1 MPFTITAK
9 SPSPDFIFQIG
20 SPGFV
25 VQAGQSRTFTLNMT
39 SVDYFKGQL
48 FLLATS
54 LSGIKEVFTRP
65 SVALDFGS
73 SSTSLMTIT
82 TDAYLAPGNYIVNMT
97 ALGTTFLGVSVNHTI
112 TTTITVTSIPIAK
125 TILGLQPLSY
135 FGIIGALWIAVIGAA
150 IREIRKPK
158 PKRFLS

>member
-1 MPFTITAK
+1 
-9 SPSPDFIFQIG
+9 
-20 SPGFV
+20 
-25 VQAGQSRTFTLNMT
+25 
-39 SVDYFKGQL
+39 
-48 FLLATS
+48 
-54 LSGIKEVFTRP
+54 
-65 SVALDFGS
+65 
-73 SSTSLMTIT
+73 MTIT